1 MKTCFLGTGAYTGDV
16 AQRGWPVPPEQCG
29 RDEAA
34 KSMETAVRHYV
45 WAEEAGF
52 DWVSISEHHYSPGL
66 MTPNPAILGAAVS
79 QKTSR
84 VKIAL
89 LGPLV
94 PLINPVRAAEEIAML
109 DALSNG
115 RVVVLFLKGT
125 PNEHATYGTNPA
137 ETREITQEGVQL
149 IKRAWT
155 EPQPFSWEGKFFR
168 YRTVSVW
175 PRTVQEPHPPIFYS
189 GNSDESAEFAGRNRL
204 SIAIGFA
211 PPPKVKQQVDT
222 YKKAARAAGWEPTH
236 DNVLY
241 RARMIIGET
250 DAAAQEIANRQAAR
264 PGARASAPG
273 AAPGRG
279 APAGAGGGD
288 PTSGAAGVQ
297 LLGGPDTVLKKAKE
311 LHECGVGV
319 LDVAL
324 AGGGMRRSME
334 LFARSFAAPLQ
345 DVA

>member
-1 MKTCFLGTGAYTGDV
+1 
-16 AQRGWPVPPEQCG
+16 
-29 RDEAA
+29 
-34 KSMETAVRHYV
+34 
-45 WAEEAGF
+45 
-52 DWVSISEHHYSPGL
+52 
-66 MTPNPAILGAAVS
+66 
-79 QKTSR
+79 
-84 VKIAL
+84 
-89 LGPLV
+89 
-94 PLINPVRAAEEIAML
+94 
-109 DALSNG
+109 
-115 RVVVLFLKGT
+115 
-125 PNEHATYGTNPA
+125 
-137 ETREITQEGVQL
+137 
-149 IKRAWT
+149 
-155 EPQPFSWEGKFFR
+155 
-168 YRTVSVW
+168 
-175 PRTVQEPHPPIFYS
+175 
-189 GNSDESAEFAGRNRL
+189 
-204 SIAIGFA
+204 
-211 PPPKVKQQVDT
+211 
-222 YKKAARAAGWEPTH
+222 
-236 DNVLY
+236 VLY

-250 DAAAQEIANRQAAR
+250 DSAAQEIANRQAAR